1 MGGASTRVL
10 CLGRLPNGIDVD
22 VAFEDEGNALGGGAL
37 GIEVFS
43 ENSSRT
49 SNLEN
54 VEIKYQFCFV
64 VKRLLLLMEM

>member
-22 VAFEDEGNALGGGAL
+22 AFDDEGNALGGGAL
-37 GIEVFS
+37 GIGRLS

-49 SNLEN
+49 SGLDN
-54 VEIKYQFCFV
+54 Q
-64 VKRLLLLMEM
+64 